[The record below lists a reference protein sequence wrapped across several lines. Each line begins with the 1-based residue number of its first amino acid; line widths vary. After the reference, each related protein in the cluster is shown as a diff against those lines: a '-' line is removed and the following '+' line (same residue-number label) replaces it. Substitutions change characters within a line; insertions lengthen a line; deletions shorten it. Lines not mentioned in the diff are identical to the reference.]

1 VHWGFIQISE
11 LGLSVGLFVSAR
23 LLLLLLAV
31 SLLTL
36 TTTIFDIADGFERI
50 LSPFA
55 RIGFPAREF
64 SLIMS
69 IALRF
74 VPQFVHELQTIYR
87 AQISRGSL
95 IFQGIFKGGMS
106 GVGSLIIPMFTGAFR
121 HAETLSLAM
130 DARCYPGVENKTRLN
145 PLHFTKIDLGACCF
159 FLGMLGIVIA
169 SNMLLT

>member
-1 VHWGFIQISE
+1 
-11 LGLSVGLFVSAR
+11 
-23 LLLLLLAV
+23 
-31 SLLTL
+31 L
-36 TTTIFDIADGFERI
+36 TTPIFDIADGFERL

-64 SLIMS
+64 SMIMS

-74 VPQFVHELQTIYR
+74 VPQFVQEFQTIYR

-95 IFQGIFKGGMS
+95 IFQGIFKGRVS
-106 GVGSLIIPMFTGAFR
+106 AVGALIIPMFTGAFR

-130 DARCYPGVENKTRLN
+130 DARCYPGIHYKTRLN
-145 PLHFTKIDLGACCF
+145 PLRFTKIDLGAGCF

-169 SNMLLT
+169 SNMLLA